1 MTPQKVARNVFRP
14 TGFRAYAC
22 GPKAIWFRR
31 RVAQAMLVIVRVH
44 RSSVIGFWANRI
56 MGSIR
61 PIGIKRYAE
70 AQDLIAA
77 PF

>member
-1 MTPQKVARNVFRP
+1 MTPQKVARGVFRP

-22 GPKAIWFRR
+22 GPKAIRFRR
-31 RVAQAMLVIVRVH
+31 RVEAMLVIVRVH

-61 PIGIKRYAE
+61 PTRIKRYAE